1 MESKRKSMK
10 KELKITAFAIL
21 ALVFGAFTIPSKV
34 KNKSFKGGES
44 LIYKV
49 KYDLYI
55 NVPVAEIEFRVNDK
69 LREFNGQQ
77 CLHFSAIGK
86 TYKFYDNFFPVRD
99 YFNALIDP
107 QIFRPRVFTRDV
119 NEGDYSKKDYTIFY
133 PEKGKVKTKK
143 GKEYEIPEDTW
154 DILSVWYLA
163 RSFDYNNMEVGDSIK
178 MHTFIDNET
187 YPIGLQ
193 YAGKEVVDTKVG
205 EVECYKIKPLLIA
218 GEIFKSESDMT
229 LWVSA
234 DENKI
239 PIVIESGISVGSVRA
254 ELETYSGLRH
264 KFESLI
270 EE

>member
-1 MESKRKSMK
+1 MK
-10 KELKITAFAIL
+10 KALKITVFLAL
-21 ALVFGAFTIPSKV
+21 ALVFVAFAIPGKV
-34 KNKSFKGGES
+34 ENKSFKAGES

-55 NVPVAEIEFRVNDK
+55 NVPVAEIEFKVNDK
-69 LREFNGQQ
+69 LREFNGQE

-107 QIFRPRVFTRDV
+107 QTLQPRVFTRNI
-119 NEGDYSKKDYTIFY
+119 NEGDYAKKDYTIFY

-143 GKEYEIPEDTW
+143 GKEYEIPHDTW
-154 DILSVWYLA
+154 DILSVLYLA
-163 RSFDYNNMEVGDSIK
+163 RNFDYDKMQIGDSIN

-193 YAGKEVVDTKVG
+193 YAGQEVVKTEVG

-239 PIVIESGISVGSVRA
+239 PIIIESGISVGRVRA

-264 KFESLI
+264 KFDSLI

>member
-1 MESKRKSMK
+1 MK
-10 KELKITAFAIL
+10 KALKITAFAIL
-21 ALVFGAFTIPSKV
+21 ALVFGAFTIPGKIE
-34 KNKSFKGGES
+34 NKSFKGGES
-44 LIYKV
+44 LVYKV

-107 QIFRPRVFTRDV
+107 ETFRPRVFTRDV

-163 RSFDYNNMEVGDSIK
+163 RNFDYDNMEIGDSIK

-193 YAGKEVVDTKVG
+193 YGGVEVVKTSIGKIKCHV
-205 EVECYKIKPLLIA
+205 IKPLLIA
-218 GEIFKSESDMT
+218 GEIFKSEEDMT

-234 DENKI
+234 DKNKI
-239 PIVIESGISVGSVRA
+239 PVIIESGISVGKVRA
-254 ELETYSGLRH
+254 EIDYYSGLRH
-264 KFESLI
+264 DLTSRI
-270 EE
+270 D